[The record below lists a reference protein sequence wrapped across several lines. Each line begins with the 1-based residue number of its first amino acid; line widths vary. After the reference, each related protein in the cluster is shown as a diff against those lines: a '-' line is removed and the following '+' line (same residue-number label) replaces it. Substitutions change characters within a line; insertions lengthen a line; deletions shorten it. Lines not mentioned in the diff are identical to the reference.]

1 LGMKLYL
8 LHLCR
13 MRAPNESISHC
24 CAPTNSTLCMIYVR
38 RYGQVP
44 LDGTDIKTHELNEYS
59 NFRSVPSAMMLL
71 FQVATG
77 QPILKI
83 VEEIKSTVGGHP
95 FVFFATFYIFCN
107 MVLLNLFTAL
117 LMDNLDLMGASDFG
131 ITDDDVRWFHKRW
144 HDFGLY
150 VSDEIEMKDLR
161 GFVAGIGRSFGVVTA
176 ADRHWYKRLLL
187 DLDVPPDEM
196 DGTSNRSFSFH
207 RVLLC
212 LCHLRFN
219 SACLPYEQEVAEAA
233 KSAHM
238 AKEHG
243 ARVIMIFWRAYQSK
257 RNMPDDLQASEPSW
271 KLAVECARMLSLDT
285 VNRVFKLSNI
295 EVVEKKTS
303 NLATAMELMSGWSGP
318 EIEGEED
325 GKVQL
330 DELGDEHLE
339 KLAEGDA
346 EAHEMLLARME
357 EIHQQRIKVSG
368 GIGTW
373 CVGGKLV
380 GKPFEIAQKFVLS
393 LVLPVVVYALF
404 YVLIQIIGEHHM

>member
-1 LGMKLYL
+1 MPLG
-8 LHLCR
+8 
-13 MRAPNESISHC
+13 
-24 CAPTNSTLCMIYVR
+24 
-38 RYGQVP
+38 
-44 LDGTDIKTHELNEYS
+44 GTDVKTHELNEFN
-59 NFRSVPSAMMLL
+59 NFRSVPSAMMLM

-77 QPILKI
+77 QPILRI
-83 VEEIKSTVGGHP
+83 VEEIKSSVGGHP

-144 HDFGLY
+144 GAFGLY
-150 VSDEIEMKDLR
+150 VSDEIAMKDLK
-161 GFVAGIGRSFGVVTA
+161 GFVQSIGRSFSVVTA

-196 DGTSNRSFSFH
+196 DGTTNRTFGFH

-212 LCHLRFN
+212 LCHLRFS
-219 SACLPYEQEVAEAA
+219 SACLPYEKEVAEAA
-233 KSAHM
+233 KAVHM

-243 ARVIMIFWRAYQSK
+243 ARVIMIFWRAYRSK
-257 RNMPDDLQASEPSW
+257 FNMPTHCKATEPAW
-271 KLAVECARMLSLDT
+271 KLAVDCARLLSLDT
-285 VNRVFKLSNI
+285 VNRLFKLSNI
-295 EVVEKKTS
+295 EAVEEKTN
-303 NLATAMELMSGWSGP
+303 NLSAAMELMSGWSGP
-318 EIEGEED
+318 EIEGNKD
-325 GKVQL
+325 GAVQL
-330 DELGDEHLE
+330 DQLGDEHLE

-368 GIGTW
+368 GIETW

-393 LVLPVVVYALF
+393 MVLPLVVYALF
-404 YVLIQIIGEHHM
+404 YVVIQIVGEHHMYDCTACVTQM